1 MRTAKACCRLESE
14 VRWRGEAIEGSDI
27 WRAANGECRLA
38 IGGWRMAMASDE
50 WRHWRRANGEWRVET
65 NDGDALLV
73 STLLERKG
81 DSGYCLKPMLSAP
94 LRWGGLGH
102 LPYLVVA

>member
-1 MRTAKACCRLESE
+1 MANADWRLAAGEW
-14 VRWRGEAIEGSDI
+14 RWRVMSGDTGD
-27 WRAANGECRLA
+27 G
-38 IGGWRMAMASDE
+38 RM
-50 WRHWRRANGEWRVET
+50 ANGEWRLT
-65 NDGDALLV
+65 MAMRCLS

-81 DSGYCLKPMLSAP
+81 DSGDCLKPIAIGP

>member
-1 MRTAKACCRLESE
+1 MANADWRLAAGEW
-14 VRWRGEAIEGSDI
+14 RWRVMSGDTGD
-27 WRAANGECRLA
+27 G
-38 IGGWRMAMASDE
+38 RM
-50 WRHWRRANGEWRVET
+50 ANGEWRLS

-81 DSGYCLKPMLSAP
+81 DSGYCLKPIAIGP